1 MEPLNDHELDL
12 YARQIIL
19 PDIGGLGQTRLK
31 NTHIAV
37 IGAGGIGCPALLYLA
52 SGGIGRISIFD
63 DDAVSLSNLHR
74 QTLFSPHDIDRPKAE
89 CAAEKLHILAPNC
102 KVTAHHHKFTAQ
114 HVFADADRPDL
125 LIDGTDNFASRLSI
139 NDWAVANRVPLVSA
153 AIGRFQGQ
161 VGVFQGHLPD
171 APCYRCFVGDAFD
184 SDDCDNCAEMGVL
197 GAMVGMVG
205 TMAALEA
212 MRFITG
218 FGNNQKGKLQ
228 LIDGLKPS
236 MRGINLFKDGE
247 CSTCG
252 HLKNMDD
259 IEG

>member
-19 PDIGGLGQTRLK
+19 PDIGGVGQTRLK

-52 SGGIGRISIFD
+52 SGGIGKISIFD

-74 QTLFSPHDIDRPKAE
+74 QTLFGPQEIGRPKAE
-89 CAAEKLHILAPNC
+89 SAAEKLKRLNPNC
-102 KVTAHHHKFTAQ
+102 NIITYNQKFTAQ
-114 HVFADADRPDL
+114 HKFADSMKPDL
-125 LIDGTDNFASRLSI
+125 ILDGTDNFASRLSI
-139 NDWAVANRVPLVSA
+139 NDWAVAHRVPLVSA

-205 TMAALEA
+205 TMAAVEA
-212 MRFITG
+212 MRFVTG
-218 FGNNQKGKLQ
+218 FGQEQKGKLQ

-247 CSTCG
+247 CRTCG
-252 HLKNMDD
+252 HLKKT
-259 IEG
+259 E